1 MSDQIKA
8 LLAQAPF
15 SFIGT
20 ILHLG
25 AATMTGIT
33 IDDRTAVVHVDHVLH
48 APDIFANI
56 EGQRITIQLAAN
68 VDPPA
73 VGQSLAF
80 FAEGRVFGESIA
92 VAEIGRLPVEAVE
105 PHATAALAAG
115 APAGAFTGVL
125 QEMEQ
130 DRLREH
136 AGTADAVVVGRVVSV
151 EKAGPVTLSEHDA
164 DWWRATIDVYHVER
178 GQVRPGRVRV
188 LYANSLDV
196 RWRNAPKPR
205 ASQGGVW
212 ILHQSPAGLRR
223 IAPFQILH
231 PEDYQPTQNLEM
243 LR

>member
-1 MSDQIKA
+1 MSDEIKA
-8 LLAQAPF
+8 LLARAPF

-25 AATMTGIT
+25 AATMTDVT
-33 IDDRTAVVHVDHVLH
+33 IDDHTAVVHVDHVLH
-48 APDIFANI
+48 APDTFAGI
-56 EGQRITIQLAAN
+56 EGQRITIQLALN

-73 VGQSLAF
+73 VGQTLTF

-92 VAEIGRLPVEAVE
+92 VAEIGRLPVDSVE
-105 PHATAALAAG
+105 PHVSAALAAG
-115 APAGAFTGVL
+115 APAGAFDGVL
-125 QEMEQ
+125 QEMQQ

-136 AGTADAVVVGRVVSV
+136 AAGADAVVVGRVVSV
-151 EKAGPVTLSEHDA
+151 EKAGPVTHSEHDP

-178 GQVRPGRVRV
+178 GQVTPGRVRV
-188 LYANSLDV
+188 LYANSSDV
-196 RWRNAPKPR
+196 RWRRAPKPQP
-205 ASQGGVW
+205 SQGGVW

-223 IAPFQILH
+223 IAPFQILD